1 MNIPF
6 NPNDAQYLARVA
18 PTMHNAFRATSGNE
32 LFALP
37 SNSLCRLCGTPTDG
51 HLYCYVCRYEVLEST
66 FRSDLPEH
74 YAFLAYAITGQQS
87 GRDVYQYKDA
97 GGAALDRLSTL
108 LYFFVNYHSGC
119 LRLSTGTS
127 ISHIAAVPSGRGRTE
142 HPLET
147 KLLPLFPPT
156 LARVTVARVAAVRD
170 GERQMSIDPSINR
183 IHSDVT
189 GRHVLV
195 LEDTWTRGFNALSL
209 AAGLKQAG
217 ASKVS
222 VLTVARYLNANH
234 PATETWLQANSPLPS
249 YDPTFCPVTRSPE
262 CPDGH

>member
-1 MNIPF
+1 
-6 NPNDAQYLARVA
+6 
-18 PTMHNAFRATSGNE
+18 MHNAFRVTSDDE

-37 SNSLCRLCGTPTDG
+37 SSSLCSLCGTPTDG
-51 HLYCYVCRYEVLEST
+51 YPQCYICNTDILGSP
-66 FRSDLPEH
+66 FNADLPDH
-74 YAFLAYAITGQQS
+74 YAFLTYAIRGEQS

-127 ISHIAAVPSGRGRTE
+127 IRHIAAVPSGRGRTD

-147 KLLPLFPPT
+147 KLLPLFPSILT
-156 LARVTVARVAAVRD
+156 RVAVTRLAPVRD
-170 GERQMSIDPSINR
+170 GERQMLIDPSINR
-183 IHSDVT
+183 IGTDVT

-209 AAGLKQAG
+209 AVGLKQAG

-234 PATETWLQANSPLPS
+234 PATKAWLKTNSPLHS

-262 CPDGH
+262 CPDGS